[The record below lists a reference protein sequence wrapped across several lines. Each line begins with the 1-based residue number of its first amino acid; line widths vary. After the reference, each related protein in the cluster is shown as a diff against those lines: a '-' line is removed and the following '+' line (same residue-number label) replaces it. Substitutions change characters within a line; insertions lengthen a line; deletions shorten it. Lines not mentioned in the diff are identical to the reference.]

1 MHRHTRAYA
10 AVVIA
15 GGYEEFGSQG
25 RFRVGPGDVI
35 VHGPFEAHGDRFDRR
50 GAEILNVALA
60 AGAPPW
66 ALGRVRDVDAIVHLA
81 EIDALAAR
89 ALLVREAT
97 PTARTAE
104 DWPDLLAV
112 ELLADPS
119 LRLDRWAH
127 AHDLAPE
134 TVSRG
139 FGRAFAMTPAAF
151 RAEARARRAL
161 AQLVTGYQSLAATA
175 ALAGFADQAHMSR
188 AIKSL
193 TGATPGSWHG
203 SSSFKT
209 GAAASD

>member
-1 MHRHTRAYA
+1 MHRHRRAYA

-35 VHGPFEAHGDRFDRR
+35 VHGPFEAHADRFDRR
-50 GAEILNVALA
+50 GAEILNVGLA

-66 ALGRVRDVDAIVHLA
+66 TLGRVRDVDAIVHLA

-89 ALLVREAT
+89 AAVVREAM

-104 DWPDLLAV
+104 DWPDLLAA
-112 ELLADPS
+112 ELLAFPG

-139 FGRAFAMTPAAF
+139 FGRAFGMTPAAF
-151 RAEARARRAL
+151 RAEARSEERR
-161 AQLVTGYQSLAATA
+161 VGKECR
-175 ALAGFADQAHMSR
+175 SR
-188 AIKSL
+188 WS
-193 TGATPGSWHG
+193 PYH
-203 SSSFKT
+203 
-209 GAAASD
+209 